1 MGSDPMPMHESM
13 TMPLLPQW
21 LAITWAVVLV
31 GVTAVHVWHAW
42 AMRGQP
48 RWWHIGHTTMALGMA
63 AMYLLPA
70 MSHPG
75 FARFGLTAFGVIS
88 LGVMSTAV
96 LHWWREGVANPLWL
110 ATTVD
115 MLAMTYMF
123 LPMANW
129 IPVIT
134 GVLVGYLC
142 LQTIAWATNLWARIP
157 LYAGNTTTSGTPA
170 VTDGPGTA
178 NSRAFTSRVGLTAI
192 TDGSVR
198 ATLAIMAAGMAYMLL
213 AM

>member
-21 LAITWAVVLV
+21 LAITWAVILF

-48 RWWHIGHTTMALGMA
+48 RWWHIGHTAMALGMA
-63 AMYLLPA
+63 AMYLLPT

-75 FARFGLTAFGVIS
+75 FGRFGLATFAVITA
-88 LGVMSTAV
+88 AV
-96 LHWWREGVANPLWL
+96 LGAGILCWWREGVANPLWL

-123 LPMANW
+123 LPMSNW
-129 IPVIT
+129 IPAVT
-134 GVLVGYLC
+134 GILVGYLV
-142 LQTIAWATNLWARIP
+142 LQFIAWAGNLWARVP
-157 LYAGNTTTSGTPA
+157 LYADYTGT
-170 VTDGPGTA
+170 
-178 NSRAFTSRVGLTAI
+178 
-192 TDGSVR
+192 
-198 ATLAIMAAGMAYMLL
+198 
-213 AM
+213 